1 MRIACLCLLAF
12 GCAHR
17 SADAV
22 PAGTSDA
29 STTSTSDAGPAL
41 DLASATDSMAV
52 SGQRGGAGDGGPADE
67 ETFGCTTDADC
78 TTTRVEV
85 GGCCPMLCAPR
96 VVTRERARALEAN
109 VAACNKGRQCAQPL
123 CRPPLETVLP
133 ACAQNRCVPRS
144 GGPAY

>member
-17 SADAV
+17 SAAAA
-22 PAGTSDA
+22 PAGRSDA
-29 STTSTSDAGPAL
+29 SPTSVSDAGPA
-41 DLASATDSMAV
+41 DET
-52 SGQRGGAGDGGPADE
+52 SG
-67 ETFGCTTDADC
+67 CSTDADC

-96 VVTRERARALEAN
+96 VVTWERAQALEAN
-109 VAACNKGRQCAQPL
+109 ITACSKGRHCAEPL

-133 ACAQNRCVPRS
+133 ACVQNRCVPRS